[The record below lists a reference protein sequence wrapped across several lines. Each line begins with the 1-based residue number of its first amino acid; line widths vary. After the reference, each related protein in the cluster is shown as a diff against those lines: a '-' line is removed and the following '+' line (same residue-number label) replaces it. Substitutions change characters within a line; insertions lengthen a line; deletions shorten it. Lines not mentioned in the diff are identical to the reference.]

1 MADGLR
7 INLNGEDGNV
17 LTRRQGEA
25 LAALQHIV
33 SAVYRHETTE
43 GRRLVV
49 DCMGYRQGKDSEL
62 RQMAIFLGE
71 RAKNTGLAQ
80 EIGPL
85 NPYERRIVHLAVSE
99 IQGIDLGE
107 HRRRL
112 REDRHHLG
120 SVSPFGGRRCFPL
133 PTPSSP
139 SPPRRA
145 AADSVWFA

>member
-1 MADGLR
+1 MANTTEITEFVESVARKMGLDLEATAEEMADGLR
-7 INLNGEDGNV
+7 VNLEGEDGSL

-33 SAVYRHETTE
+33 SAVYRHETVE

-49 DCMGYRQGKDSEL
+49 DCQGYRKGKDAEL

-71 RAKNTGLAQ
+71 KAKTTGLAQ

-99 IQGIDLGE
+99 IEGISSESIGDAFE
-107 HRRRL
+107 KTVII
-112 REDRHHLG
+112 
-120 SVSPFGGRRCFPL
+120 SVN
-133 PTPSSP
+133 
-139 SPPRRA
+139 
-145 AADSVWFA
+145 